1 MIDLRAVG
9 IIGKLEFERTGVEI
23 LIRSCIIEPIF
34 ADSTVK
40 VEVEV
45 LHTEV
50 VHAVVKLAMELLLTK
65 VGKACNGIS
74 NIARCNSRL

>member
-1 MIDLRAVG
+1 MNRGRSFDTFLHYRAN
-9 IIGKLEFERTGVEI
+9 
-23 LIRSCIIEPIF
+23 F

-74 NIARCNSRL
+74 DIARCNSRL